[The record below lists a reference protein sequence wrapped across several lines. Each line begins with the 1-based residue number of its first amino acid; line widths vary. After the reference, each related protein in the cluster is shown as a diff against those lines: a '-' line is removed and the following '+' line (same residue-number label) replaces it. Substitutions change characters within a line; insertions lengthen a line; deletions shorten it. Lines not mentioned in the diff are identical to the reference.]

1 MPLGSKLRGLQGGR
15 VGFMCPGCSTMHQVR
30 VEGEGRPR
38 WDWNGN
44 ADAPT
49 FSPSINVTTGHF
61 VPGQERG
68 GWCVLSGGADP
79 CDCERCHSF
88 VRDGRIQFL
97 GDCTHA
103 LAGQTVDLPDFYP
116 AQKGA

>member
-1 MPLGSKLRGLQGGR
+1 MQLGSRLRGLQGGR
-15 VGFMCPGCSTMHQVR
+15 VGFMCPGCGMMHQIT
-30 VEGEGRPR
+30 VEGQGRPH
-38 WDWNGN
+38 WEWNSD

-49 FSPSINVTTGHF
+49 FSPSVMVEGVRRTTDDE
-61 VPGQERG
+61 VRRIM
-68 GWCVLSGGADP
+68 SGEEIEP
-79 CDCERCHSF
+79 IPLRCHSF

>member
-1 MPLGSKLRGLQGGR
+1 MQLGSKLRGLQGGR
-15 VGFMCPGCSTMHQVR
+15 VGFMCPGCGTMHV
-30 VEGEGRPR
+30 VTIDGDRPPH
-38 WDWNGN
+38 WDWNGD

-49 FSPSINVTTGHF
+49 FQPSVLVTMPDPDR
-61 VPGQERG
+61 PG
-68 GWCVLSGGADP
+68 VNLSI
-79 CDCERCHSF
+79 CHSF

-97 GDCTHA
+97 GDSTHA

>member
-1 MPLGSKLRGLQGGR
+1 MQLGSKLRGPQGGR
-15 VGFMCPGCSTMHQVR
+15 VGFMCPGCGTMHQVR
-30 VEGEGRPR
+30 VEGESRPR

-49 FSPSINVTTGHF
+49 FSPSVLVTMPDPDRTG
-61 VPGQERG
+61 VN
-68 GWCVLSGGADP
+68 LST
-79 CDCERCHSF
+79 CHSF

-103 LAGQTVDLPDFYP
+103 LAGQTVDLPNFYP